1 MLRTRI
7 PDFLFDTEFIMLA
20 ERSKGLRIEEVE
32 TTLREGVVMS
42 KMSGE
47 VLVRELKN
55 FFRIAFSV

>member
-1 MLRTRI
+1 
-7 PDFLFDTEFIMLA
+7 MLA

-32 TTLREGVVMS
+32 MTLREGVVMS